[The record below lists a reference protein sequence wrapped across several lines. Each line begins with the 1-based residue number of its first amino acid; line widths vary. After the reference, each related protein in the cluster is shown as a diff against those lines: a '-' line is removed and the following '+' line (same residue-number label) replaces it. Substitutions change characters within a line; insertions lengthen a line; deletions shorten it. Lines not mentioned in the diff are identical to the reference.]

1 MKVDPKKIKT
11 LAVDDDAVARELL
24 QTILESHGYQVLTA
38 TGGKE
43 ALGIL
48 QAVPVDLVMSDLVMP
63 GMDGLAF
70 LKALRAKSEYRFTP
84 VVMLTT
90 ESRTDRKQQA
100 KSSGAQAWA
109 TKPCPPSQLV
119 DIVNRLAV

>member
-1 MKVDPKKIKT
+1 MKVDPKKIKI

-24 QTILESHGYQVLTA
+24 QTILGSHGYQVLTA
-38 TGGKE
+38 SGGKE

-70 LKALRAKSEYRFTP
+70 LKAVRASLP
-84 VVMLTT
+84 GLSVIITT
-90 ESRTDRKQQA
+90 A
-100 KSSGAQAWA
+100 HG
-109 TKPCPPSQLV
+109 
-119 DIVNRLAV
+119 